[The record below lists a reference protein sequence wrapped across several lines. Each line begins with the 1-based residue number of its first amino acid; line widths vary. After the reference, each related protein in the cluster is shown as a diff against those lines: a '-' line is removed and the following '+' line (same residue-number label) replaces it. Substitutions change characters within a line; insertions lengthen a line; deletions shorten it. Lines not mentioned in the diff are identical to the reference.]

1 MIGPKIIDGITEQI
15 KAQLLTYQN
24 DINRGYLQAE
34 DAPFPISL
42 GVKLR
47 AGAEPGKVES
57 AVHISLTPRKVKDSS
72 LKVLSE
78 DPELE
83 FDKQYQIK

>member
-1 MIGPKIIDGITEQI
+1 MIGPRIIKGIAEQI
-15 KAQLLTYQN
+15 EAQLLTYQQ

-34 DAPFPISL
+34 NAAFPISL
-42 GVKLR
+42 SVKLR
-47 AGAEPGKVES
+47 AGAEPGKIES
-57 AVHISLTPRKVKDSS
+57 AVHISLVPRKVKDSS

-83 FDKQYQIK
+83 FDKTYVIK